1 MTPANSSAFVL
12 HIYYKNTKYP
22 TGITP
27 NMDTSKKS
35 IPLNHLIFL
44 PWNRGITEMQKVNM
58 EAPVIPERYKVIN
71 SAYILPGMQKNA

>member
-1 MTPANSSAFVL
+1 
-12 HIYYKNTKYP
+12 
-22 TGITP
+22 
-27 NMDTSKKS
+27 MDTSKKS